1 MMTFKVLSAL
11 LIYPEQEVVDGL
23 DEMAAILD
31 REKLLPGA
39 VMTDLRALM
48 GELGATELM
57 EAQGRYISLFDQS
70 RSLSLHLFEHIHG
83 ESRDRG
89 QAMVDLLAHYRSK
102 DLDLTTVELPD
113 YLPLFLEFLSM
124 QPLEDAR
131 ELLGETIDI
140 VALLRARLE
149 KRRSAYAAVLRA
161 IEALAPHRIDGH
173 ALRETVDGET
183 PDDTPEAL
191 DRTWEEA
198 PVTFNDAS
206 LEQAS
211 GGGCSA
217 AAAIVDRF
225 APPGNPPQAASRER
239 RQASGAQ

>member
-1 MMTFKVLSAL
+1 MLTFKVLSAL
-11 LIYPEQEVVDGL
+11 LVYPEQAVIDSL

-31 REKLLPGA
+31 RETLLPA
-39 VMTDLRALM
+39 AARTDLRALM
-48 GELGATELM
+48 ATLEAADLM
-57 EAQGRYISLFDQS
+57 DTQATYISLFDQS

-102 DLDLTTVELPD
+102 DLDLITVELPD
-113 YLPLFLEFLSM
+113 YLPLFLEFLST
-124 QPLEDAR
+124 QPLGEAR
-131 ELLGETIDI
+131 DLLGETVDI

-149 KRRSAYAAVLRA
+149 KRRAPYAAVFRA
-161 IEALAPHRIDGH
+161 IEALAPYQADSRV
-173 ALRETVDGET
+173 LRETVAGET

-206 LEQAS
+206 LGQAS
-211 GGGCSA
+211 CGVGCSA

-225 APPGNPPQAASRER
+225 AAPGTPEIAVPAA
-239 RQASGAQ
+239 GAK